1 MIALRPL
8 REDEYPDW
16 AEAHRA
22 GYTRGLVEHAG
33 LSPEAAEAK
42 AARDVAIVLSEGL
55 ATKDTWI
62 WVVEEDGRRVGSV
75 FVGMRDGGL
84 WLYDITIDEAERG
97 KGHGR
102 GAMTALEDE
111 VRRLGHDTIGL
122 NVWGG
127 NEVARGLYRS
137 LGWAE
142 ESVHMRKNIEPRP

>member
-1 MIALRPL
+1 VIAMRLL

-22 GYTRGLVEHAG
+22 EYARGLVEHAG
-33 LSPEAAEAK
+33 LSPGAAETK
-42 AARDVAIVLSEGL
+42 VARDVAFVLSDGL
-55 ATKDTWI
+55 ATNDTWI
-62 WVVEEDGRRVGSV
+62 WVVEADGRRVGTV

-97 KGHGR
+97 KGYGR
-102 GAMTALEDE
+102 GAMTALEVE

-127 NEVARGLYRS
+127 NEAARGLYRS

-142 ESVHMRKNIEPRP
+142 ESVHMRKNI

>member
-1 MIALRPL
+1 MLA
-8 REDEYPDW
+8 DG
-16 AEAHRA
+16 A
-22 GYTRGLVEHAG
+22 
-33 LSPEAAEAK
+33 
-42 AARDVAIVLSEGL
+42 

-62 WVVEEDGRRVGSV
+62 WAVEADGRRVGSV
-75 FVGMRDGGL
+75 FVGIRDGGL

-97 KGHGR
+97 KGYGR

-142 ESVHMRKNIEPRP
+142 ESVHMRKSL